1 MVIVGRSASLLLL
14 LLFAFDVADAI
25 RLLKEG
31 PLIDAEGREYKSSA
45 LRVDEEDDD
54 SGPRLSDGSTVRV
67 QCTETSMIVVV
78 KADLFKNGR
87 LVSPGELALGEA
99 EHPQSSRCR
108 AVAAGYGEYVIKAEL
123 QDCGSELTVGY
134 WWCHTC

>member
-14 LLFAFDVADAI
+14 FAFGVADAI

-31 PLIDAEGREYKSSA
+31 PMIDAEGREYKSSA
-45 LRVDEEDDD
+45 LRVDKEGAG
-54 SGPRLSDGSTVRV
+54 GPQLNDGSTVRV

-78 KADLFKNGR
+78 KADLYKNGR

-108 AVAAGYGEYVIKAEL
+108 AVAAGYGEYVLKAEL

-134 WWCHTC
+134 